1 MHFSS
6 NSKVVENLTTT
17 LTFNFLLK
25 CPIVH
30 TMIALLCATYKI
42 IVTDAW
48 YYSIIEMCKWLL
60 HITEVVGNEKACR
73 KKNITYHSS
82 EFVICKPFSQLMFW
96 YYNQYYFLICV
107 SIKNECE
114 LAGVNWGFKAD

>member
-48 YYSIIEMCKWLL
+48 YYSIIEMCK
-60 HITEVVGNEKACR
+60 
-73 KKNITYHSS
+73 
-82 EFVICKPFSQLMFW
+82 
-96 YYNQYYFLICV
+96 
-107 SIKNECE
+107 
-114 LAGVNWGFKAD
+114 